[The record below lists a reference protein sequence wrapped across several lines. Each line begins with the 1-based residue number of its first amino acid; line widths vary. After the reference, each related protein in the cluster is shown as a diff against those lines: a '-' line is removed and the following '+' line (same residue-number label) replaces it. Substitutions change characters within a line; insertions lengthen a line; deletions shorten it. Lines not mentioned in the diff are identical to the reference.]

1 MRILLTGGTGFIG
14 SHLAEALT
22 SAGHEVYALVRDPG
36 NLKFLTGIPVRLVPG
51 GLPDAPALPPGLDR
65 VFHLAG
71 LTKALKTEAYF
82 SVNRSGTASLL
93 DALTAQGQHPRLV
106 HLSSLAASGPSA
118 AGRPRREEDPATP
131 VSPYGRSKLA
141 GEAEVLARASRFRAA
156 IIRVGVVYG
165 PRDDELAR
173 YLRLVRRGFLFGFGP
188 RPQLLSICYVKDLV
202 AALIRA
208 GETDIEPGEIFNVG
222 NTAAASF
229 EEIGRIT
236 ARRLG
241 RRVREVRLPMA
252 AVRAAARVSELG
264 CRWTGRVSIVNRPKV
279 VELEQAGWEADVTKA
294 KARLGFE
301 PGTSLE
307 AGLAETLDW
316 YLDQRWI

>member
-1 MRILLTGGTGFIG
+1 MRVLLTGGTGFIG

-36 NLKFLTGIPVRLVPG
+36 NLKFLAGIPVRLVPG
-51 GLPDAPALPPGLDR
+51 GLLDAPALPPGLDR

-82 SVNRSGTASLL
+82 NVNRTGTASLL
-93 DALTAQGQHPRLV
+93 DTLASQGGHPRLV
-106 HLSSLAASGPSA
+106 HLSSLSAAGPSL
-118 AGRPRREEDPATP
+118 AGRPRREEDPAAP

-141 GEAEVLARASRFRAA
+141 GEAEVLARADRFRAA

-173 YLRLVRRGFLFGFGP
+173 YFRLVRRGFVFGFGP
-188 RPQLLSICYVKDLV
+188 RPQLVSICYVKDLV
-202 AALIRA
+202 AAMIRA
-208 GETDIEPGEIFNVG
+208 GEAESDPGEIFNIG
-222 NTAAASF
+222 NAAATSF
-229 EEIGRIT
+229 EEIGRIA

-241 RRVREVRLPMA
+241 RRVREVRLPMS
-252 AVRAAARVSELG
+252 AVRAAARLSDLRS
-264 CRWTGRVSIVNRPKV
+264 RWAGRASIVNRPKV
-279 VELEQAGWEADVTKA
+279 AELEQTGWEADVAKA
-294 KARLGFE
+294 KSRLGFE
-301 PGTSLE
+301 TATSLE
-307 AGLAETLDW
+307 TGLAETLDW